1 MFFFAAIAEVLRT
14 KPRVVS
20 RPNLTFPTPRP
31 ANRDLRGEMIRQI
44 RYRIA
49 DKLMDNALVPHRD
62 ALKVAALELAANG
75 FRGGLV
81 EAGKTGAIERL
92 VALLDP
98 LGEGVG

>member
-20 RPNLTFPTPRP
+20 CPNLTLPTPRP
-31 ANRDLRGEMIRQI
+31 AGRDLRCRMIQQNP
-44 RYRIA
+44 YRSA

-62 ALKVAALELAANG
+62 ALKVAALELAAGG

-81 EAGKTGAIERL
+81 EAGKTGAVKRL